1 MSYTLTD
8 AAFNQFNVNGAQQRI
23 LTGLC
28 TFASNMGRCF
38 PSVAAIAAKCKIST
52 RTVERHLPELER
64 KGIIERQKRLG
75 RSSIT
80 RIHLVTPAK
89 MAEQYR
95 QNVGTE
101 SVTESVNSITAQ
113 PAAPVVAESPAVAA
127 IVLFDSVK
135 PEVRDTAPV
144 VSVPVVDEL
153 VADLPIIDV
162 VAHLPVVDVP
172 AAVITVDL
180 VADTAPAI
188 APVVELVPAVQMPDA
203 PVVATD
209 TAQAMPDAATAQ
221 APADTVAV
229 GLVPAVGVPAL
240 PAANVPDAVG
250 QVQAPPTAPVDP
262 LADCPPQALADFG
275 LARENKG
282 RLPTPTSTE
291 LRILGKQGAAVGL
304 TISQVIM
311 LCAGEGWAWF
321 QSKWATPPVMERFR
335 AEWMP
340 GQAPAMAPQ
349 RVHQSEVAPPA
360 SPDIVEAER
369 AKIAALRT
377 KIVGTDDQLAWAKK
391 HIADYEEGK
400 HVSGFALRAARA
412 ALRL

>member
-172 AAVITVDL
+172 TAVITVDL
-180 VADTAPAI
+180 VADTAPAMPEPAI

-209 TAQAMPDAATAQ
+209 TAPAMPDAATAQ

-229 GLVPAVGVPAL
+229 GLVPAVDVPAL
-240 PAANVPDAVG
+240 PAANVPDAVA
-250 QVQAPPTAPVDP
+250 QVQALPTAPVVDNP

-275 LARENKG
+275 LAREKKG
-282 RLPTPTSTE
+282 RSATPTSTE
-291 LRILGKQGAAVGL
+291 LSILGKQGAAVGL

-340 GQAPAMAPQ
+340 GQAPVTSVQLVLVPE
-349 RVHQSEVAPPA
+349 SAPPA
-360 SPDIVEAER
+360 SPDVINAAKANIARIKAEQIDR
-369 AKIAALRT
+369 
-377 KIVGTDDQLAWAKK
+377 LAVQR
-391 HIADYEEGK
+391 Y
-400 HVSGFALRAARA
+400 
-412 ALRL
+412 RL

>member
-1 MSYTLTD
+1 
-8 AAFNQFNVNGAQQRI
+8 
-23 LTGLC
+23 
-28 TFASNMGRCF
+28 
-38 PSVAAIAAKCKIST
+38 
-52 RTVERHLPELER
+52 
-64 KGIIERQKRLG
+64 
-75 RSSIT
+75 
-80 RIHLVTPAK
+80 
-89 MAEQYR
+89 
-95 QNVGTE
+95 
-101 SVTESVNSITAQ
+101 
-113 PAAPVVAESPAVAA
+113 VVAESPAGAA
-127 IVLFDSVK
+127 IVVLKAMDT
-135 PEVRDTAPV
+135 EVRDTAPLASLPV
-144 VSVPVVDEL
+144 IDVELVAHLPVVEL